1 MSSPR
6 SNASAPLAG
15 KVAVVT
21 GAARGLG
28 RVEALELARLGAR
41 VVVNDLGTK
50 GDGSGRDETAARAVV
65 DEITAFG
72 GEAVPHFGD
81 VAVWDDARSM
91 IGTAVERF
99 GDLHILVNNAGFCR
113 DRMIF
118 NMNEDEFDSVI
129 RVHLKGHFCGMRFAS
144 EHWRN
149 RAKETGGTVYGRIVN
164 TSSEAFIFGSPGQPN
179 YAAAKAGIV
188 AMTMSAAQVLEKYGV
203 TANAIMPRARTRMND
218 SGTLAA
224 MFAKP
229 ESGFDVY
236 APEHVAPLVGW
247 LASPEAGNVSGY
259 VLVVYGKQITLV
271 GAPQLGP
278 VFETDD
284 AWTTDR
290 VAATLAPWFAQRRP
304 IVDGFTV
311 MP

>member
-1 MSSPR
+1 M
-6 SNASAPLAG
+6 AAKALDG

-28 RVEALELARLGAR
+28 REEALALAKLGAR
-41 VVVNDLGTK
+41 VVVNDLGTR
-50 GDGSGRDETAARAVV
+50 GDGSGRDEEPARAVV
-65 DEITAFG
+65 AEIEKLG

-81 VAVWDDARSM
+81 VAVWNDAKAL
-91 IGTAVERF
+91 IGMAVERF

-118 NMNEDEFDSVI
+118 NMSEDEFDSVI
-129 RVHLKGHFCGMRFAS
+129 RVHLKGHFCPMRFAS
-144 EHWRN
+144 EHWRT
-149 RAKETGGTVYGRIVN
+149 RAKETGGPIYGRIIN

-188 AMTMSAAQVLEKYGV
+188 AMTMSTAQVLERYGV

-218 SGTLAA
+218 SGTLAE

-229 ESGFDVY
+229 AEGFDLY
-236 APEHVAPLVGW
+236 APENVSPLVTY
-247 LASPEAGNVSGY
+247 LASPAAERVSGY

-271 GAPQLGP
+271 SAPKLEP
-278 VFETDD
+278 VFETEMP
-284 AWTTDR
+284 WTFDG
-290 VAATLAPWFAQRRP
+290 VVEKLGPWFDAHSP
-304 IVDGFTV
+304 VIDGFTV
-311 MP
+311 PAT

>member
-1 MSSPR
+1 MSTSKT
-6 SNASAPLAG
+6 PLEG
-15 KVAVVT
+15 KVAIVT

-65 DEITAFG
+65 DEIKAFG
-72 GEAVPHFGD
+72 GDAVPHFGD
-81 VAVWDDARSM
+81 VAVWDDSKAM
-91 IGTAVERF
+91 IGTAIDTF
-99 GDLHILVNNAGFCR
+99 GDLNILVNNAGFCR

-118 NMNEDEFDSVI
+118 NMSEDEFDSVI
-129 RVHLKGHFCGMRFAS
+129 RVHLKGHFLGMRFAS
-144 EHWRN
+144 EYWRN
-149 RAKETGGTVYGRIVN
+149 HAKDTGGTVYGRIIN
-164 TSSEAFIFGSPGQPN
+164 TSSEAFIFGSAGQPN

-229 ESGFDVY
+229 ETGFDYY
-236 APEHVAPLVGW
+236 APEHVSPLVGF
-247 LASPEAGNVSGY
+247 LASPDAANVSGH
-259 VLVVYGKQITLV
+259 VLIVYGRDITLIR
-271 GAPQLGP
+271 APRLEP
-278 VFETDD
+278 TFSTVDH
-284 AWTTDR
+284 WTTEEVTR
-290 VAATLAPWFAQRRP
+290 KLTPWFAEHRP
-304 IVDGFTV
+304 ITDGFTV

>member
-1 MSSPR
+1 M
-6 SNASAPLAG
+6 AGLTLEG
-15 KVAVVT
+15 KVAIVT

-28 RVEALELARLGAR
+28 REEALALARLGAR
-41 VVVNDLGTK
+41 VVVNDLGTR
-50 GDGSGRDETAARAVV
+50 GDGSGRDEEPARMVV
-65 DEITAFG
+65 EEIRALG
-72 GEAVPHFGD
+72 CEAVAHFGD
-81 VAVWDDARSM
+81 VAVWDDARSLVGLA
-91 IGTAVERF
+91 IERF

-118 NMNEDEFDSVI
+118 NMTEDEFDSVI
-129 RVHLKGHFCGMRFAS
+129 RVHLKGHFCTMRFAS

-149 RAKETGGTVYGRIVN
+149 RAKETGGPVYARLIN

-218 SGTLAA
+218 SGTLAE

-229 ESGFDVY
+229 AEGFDVY
-236 APEHVAPLVGW
+236 APENVSPLVAW
-247 LASPEAGNVSGY
+247 LASPAAERVSGY

-271 GAPQLGP
+271 AAPRLEP
-278 VFETDD
+278 VFESATP
-284 AWTTDR
+284 WTVEA
-290 VAATLAPWFAQRRP
+290 VAATLEPYFDSHRP
-304 IVDGFTV
+304 VLDGFTV
-311 MP
+311 SPT

>member
-1 MSSPR
+1 
-6 SNASAPLAG
+6 
-15 KVAVVT
+15 
-21 GAARGLG
+21 
-28 RVEALELARLGAR
+28 
-41 VVVNDLGTK
+41 
-50 GDGSGRDETAARAVV
+50 
-65 DEITAFG
+65 
-72 GEAVPHFGD
+72 
-81 VAVWDDARSM
+81 
-91 IGTAVERF
+91 
-99 GDLHILVNNAGFCR
+99 
-113 DRMIF
+113 MIF
-118 NMNEDEFDSVI
+118 NMSEDEFDSVI
-129 RVHLKGHFCGMRFAS
+129 RVHLKGHFCTMRFAS

-149 RAKETGGTVYGRIVN
+149 RAKESGGTVYGRIVN

-229 ESGFDVY
+229 ETGFDVY

-247 LASPEAGNVSGY
+247 LASPAAASVSGY

-271 GAPQLGP
+271 GAPQLDP

-284 AWTTDR
+284 AWTTER
-290 VAATLAPWFAQRRP
+290 VAATLGPWFAEHRP

>member
-1 MSSPR
+1 MA
-6 SNASAPLAG
+6 ASKTPLEG

-41 VVVNDLGTK
+41 VVVNDLGTA
-50 GDGSGRDETAARAVV
+50 GDGSGRDEGPARAVV
-65 DEITAFG
+65 EEIAAMG

-81 VAVWDDARSM
+81 VAVWDDSKAM
-91 IGTAVERF
+91 IGTALEKF
-99 GDLHILVNNAGFCR
+99 GDLNILVNNAGFCR

-118 NMNEDEFDSVI
+118 NMSEDEFDSVI
-129 RVHLKGHFCGMRFAS
+129 RVHLKGHFLGMRFAS
-144 EHWRN
+144 EYWRN
-149 RAKETGGTVYGRIVN
+149 HAKERGGTVYGRIIN
-164 TSSEAFIFGSPGQPN
+164 TSSEAFIFGSAGQPN

-229 ESGFDVY
+229 ETGFDVY
-236 APEHVAPLVGW
+236 APEHVAPLVGF
-247 LASPEAGNVSGY
+247 LASPEAANVSGH
-259 VLVVYGKQITLV
+259 VLVVYGRDITLV
-271 GAPQLGP
+271 RAPTLDP
-278 VFETDD
+278 TFTTEDH
-284 AWTTDR
+284 WTTTE
-290 VAATLAPWFAQRRP
+290 VAAKLGPWFAAHRP